1 MHIYVFFSMWFITG
15 YRVWFPVLYSWALLF
30 IGITHASLHL
40 PVPNSQ
46 SIRPHPP
53 SSLASIRLFSV
64 SVSLF
69 HRSVHLCHILD
80 STCQR
85 YHMVFVSVRLISL
98 SMITSCLVSKSCLA
112 LQPHGWQPARLLC
125 PWDFPGRSTGVGS
138 HFLLRDGP
146 RSVHVDTDG
155 IISLKKDLYL
165 IQIWMIVYGIQR

>member
-1 MHIYVFFSMWFITG
+1 MIYHLDKIGCKAHVMILFQFKIYYFYFKFYWSIVVLQCCVISSMLQNDSVMHIYVFFSMWFITG

-80 STCQR
+80 STC
-85 YHMVFVSVRLISL
+85 
-98 SMITSCLVSKSCLA
+98 
-112 LQPHGWQPARLLC
+112 
-125 PWDFPGRSTGVGS
+125 
-138 HFLLRDGP
+138 
-146 RSVHVDTDG
+146 
-155 IISLKKDLYL
+155 
-165 IQIWMIVYGIQR
+165 